1 MTLKLNSGFEM
12 PSLGFGTSGI
22 KSTEPFYSALKV
34 GYRHFDTAT
43 KYANEQFIGEALTRG
58 IQEGLVKREDLFITT
73 KLWDTDYSDPE
84 AALRLSLKKLQTDYV
99 DLYLVH
105 WPMNGV
111 IENKVPMHVLWAK
124 MEQLVELGL
133 TRSIGVSNF
142 NI

>member
-1 MTLKLNSGFEM
+1 M
-12 PSLGFGTSGI
+12 
-22 KSTEPFYSALKV
+22 
-34 GYRHFDTAT
+34 
-43 KYANEQFIGEALTRG
+43 
-58 IQEGLVKREDLFITT
+58 VKREDLFITT

-84 AALRLSLKKLQTDYV
+84 AALRLSLQKLQVDYV

-111 IENKVPMHVLWAK
+111 IENKVSMHVLWAK
-124 MEQLVELGL
+124 MEKLVELGL

>member
-12 PSLGFGTSGI
+12 PSLGFGTAGI
-22 KSTEPFYSALKV
+22 KSTDPFYTALKV

-43 KYANEQFIGEALTRG
+43 IYGNEEFIGEALVKG
-58 IQEGLVKREDLFITT
+58 ITEGLVKRADLFIAT
-73 KLWDTDYSDPE
+73 KLWHTDYADPE

-105 WPMNGV
+105 WPMNGL

-124 MEQLVELGL
+124 MEALVDLGL